1 MMTTA
6 NEVLLGVAERVTA
19 AVVTHMGDIAR
30 LPHGESI
37 LLGGIGTSLVLLS
50 CALRRMLTPQRAAH
64 PDADSA
70 LAKAASPAASVEAG
84 AS

>member
-19 AVVTHMGDIAR
+19 AVVTHLGDLAR
-30 LPHGESI
+30 FPHGESI
-37 LLGGIGTSLVLLS
+37 LLGSIGTGLILLS
-50 CALRRMLTPQRAAH
+50 CALRRMLTPH
-64 PDADSA
+64 PDAHSSS
-70 LAKAASPAASVEAG
+70 AKAASAAASVEAG